1 MSLSIN
7 QSAEITSLAQKEY
20 KQNRLEELK
29 KYNITCYP
37 YFFETTTT
45 FSKFIQTH
53 QGLTNGETNK
63 EYIESLVGRVVE
75 IRKSGKNLYF
85 YTVQSDCLK
94 LQLIINRSFY
104 DSSSNNEND
113 DSSSFDIDTTIIK
126 RGDMIGFFGYAS
138 RSKTGELSLLPK
150 KLTLLAPCL
159 KLLPKQHYG
168 IVDREIRERKRYLD
182 FIVNPDN
189 MHVLFVRH
197 KVYKCIRRF
206 LDDLDFIEVQTPCLH
221 PIVGGAS
228 AKPFITYHNDTKQ
241 NMYMRVAPELYLKQL
256 IVGGA
261 SKVYEIGSQFRNESA
276 DLSHNPEFTSLEFY
290 MAYSDYNKLFTL
302 CEDLICSVV
311 QQVTGS
317 NIIKIKDKNNETIE
331 LNFTPSFVK
340 LDIMNELEKEDI
352 KFDLNDPNLINVLD
366 EICKSRDVQCNAP
379 RTVNRLLDKLIG
391 RYVETKCIQPTFVI
405 NHPKCMSPLS
415 KASKYNPALSE
426 RFELFV
432 NGVELC
438 NAYSELN
445 DPDEQH
451 DMFMTQMKDRGAGDD
466 ESQMLD
472 HTYVDAL
479 HYGLPCTAGFGCGLD
494 RLIMLLSGKTSIR
507 DVIAFPTMKN
517 LD

>member
-1 MSLSIN
+1 MNLSSN
-7 QSAEITSLAQKEY
+7 TTLEISSIAQKEY
-20 KQNRLEELK
+20 KKNRLEELK

-45 FSKFIQTH
+45 FSKFIKKH
-53 QGLTNGETNK
+53 KKLADGETNK
-63 EYIESLVGRVVE
+63 EYIVSLVGRVVE
-75 IRKSGKNLYF
+75 IRTSGKNLYF

-94 LQLIINRSFY
+94 LQLIVNRSFY
-104 DSSSNNEND
+104 DSSSNNDSSSNDNNEND
-113 DSSSFDIDTTIIK
+113 AISSFDIDTAIIK
-126 RGDMIGFFGYAS
+126 RGDVIGFFGYAS
-138 RSKTGELSLLPK
+138 RSKRGELSVLPK

-159 KLLPKQHYG
+159 KLLPKQHFG

-189 MHVLFVRH
+189 MLVIIVRH
-197 KVYKCIRRF
+197 KVYKCIRNF
-206 LDDLDFIEVQTPCLH
+206 LDNLDFIEVQTPCLH

-241 NMYMRVAPELYLKQL
+241 NMFMRVAPELYLKQL
-256 IVGGA
+256 IIAGA
-261 SKVYEIGSQFRNESA
+261 SKVYEIGPQFRNESA

-290 MAYSDYNKLFTL
+290 MAYTDYNKLFTL
-302 CEDLICSVV
+302 CEDLICDIV
-311 QQVTGS
+311 QKVTGS
-317 NIIKIKDKNNETIE
+317 NIIKIMDKTNEIIE
-331 LNFTPSFVK
+331 LNFTPPFSR

-352 KFDLNDPNLINVLD
+352 KFDLNDPNLLNILD
-366 EICKSRDVQCNAP
+366 EICMARDIQCNSP

-391 RYVETKCIQPTFVI
+391 RYVESKCTQPTFVT

-415 KASKYNPALSE
+415 KAFKYNPMLSE

-445 DPDEQH
+445 DPDEQY

-472 HTYVDAL
+472 HTYIDAL

-494 RLIMLLSGKTSIR
+494 SVKL
-507 DVIAFPTMKN
+507 N
-517 LD
+517 